1 VISLAGWYSI
11 TYRVMSKD
19 NQKRFRWAE
28 WGIYLMGSATIL
40 VLLLPE
46 VFTNEVGNA
55 LYVAH
60 MQHNLSYKVYSGY
73 QVLVVCHERKFSL
86 LRAVPI
92 ANKLAKEGSPM
103 NTKYLVV
110 LSEEQRQHLE
120 KITSSGKVPARQMKR
135 AKILLKSDV
144 QTSWAYERIMEAF
157 DVSAVT
163 IAKVRKTFVE
173 QGLEVALQRK
183 KPDREY
189 EHILDGEGEAH
200 LIALACSEPPAG
212 RAKWS
217 LRLLQDRFVKLGH
230 VDSISYE
237 TIRRVLKKTNSSP
250 G

>member
-1 VISLAGWYSI
+1 
-11 TYRVMSKD
+11 
-19 NQKRFRWAE
+19 
-28 WGIYLMGSATIL
+28 
-40 VLLLPE
+40 
-46 VFTNEVGNA
+46 
-55 LYVAH
+55 
-60 MQHNLSYKVYSGY
+60 
-73 QVLVVCHERKFSL
+73 
-86 LRAVPI
+86 
-92 ANKLAKEGSPM
+92 M
-103 NTKYLVV
+103 NTKYPVV
-110 LSEEQRQHLE
+110 LGDEQRQHLE

-135 AKILLKSDV
+135 AQILLKSDV
-144 QTSWAYERIMEAF
+144 QVNWPYEQIMEAF

-173 QGLEVALQRK
+173 QGLEAALQRK

-230 VDSISYE
+230 ADSISYE
-237 TIRRVLKKTNSSP
+237 TIRRVLKKTNSNP